1 MTYRTFLAA
10 TAAALVIAAPALAQ
24 QTIKLVVV
32 GAPPPTV
39 TPSKVTKEFFVPQVT
54 KRLEGSGYKIEWT
67 EAYSQTLAKFTEVF
81 ETVEDG
87 VGHIGVLLKNFEEA
101 KLPLEQY
108 SSLIPFGA
116 TDPETMLAIDKR
128 VHAKIPE
135 MAATFVKFNQI
146 ALSHSA
152 SAGLQ
157 LLTKFPVQK
166 VEDLKGRKIGASGA
180 TGQILRGTGAVI
192 VTANM
197 AQSYT
202 DIANGVYEGYPIG
215 MLQAFPYKTYQA
227 APYYQRFDF
236 LSTTAGALS
245 VNKKTWDS
253 LPEVVRKA
261 IGDVG
266 SQWGDEYARGE
277 KAAEQQVIA
286 QMQKEGL
293 KVVEF
298 PPAERKKWAMMMPNI
313 AKEWAQGLDKKG
325 EPGTKVLIAYMDELR
340 AAKVPLVREWD
351 KE

>member
-1 MTYRTFLAA
+1 MKKQLLIAA
-10 TAAALVIAAPALAQ
+10 AAALLVSAPTAAQ
-24 QTIKLVVV
+24 QVIKLTVV
-32 GAPPPTV
+32 GAPPPNV
-39 TPSKVTKEFFVPQVT
+39 TPSKVTKEYFVPEVT
-54 KRLEGSGYKIEWT
+54 RRLAGSGYRIEWT
-67 EAYSQTLAKFTEVF
+67 EAYAQTLAKFTEVF
-81 ETVEDG
+81 ETVEEG

-108 SSLIPFGA
+108 SSLVPFGA
-116 TDPETMLAIDKR
+116 TDPDTMLAIDAK

-135 MAATFVKFNQI
+135 MNAAFLKYNQI

-157 LLTKFPVQK
+157 LLAKFPVQK
-166 VEDLKGRKIGASGA
+166 VEDIKGRKIGASGA

-202 DIANGVYEGYPIG
+202 DLSNGVYDGYPIG

-227 APYYQRFDF
+227 APYFHKFDF

-253 LPEVVRKA
+253 LPEAVRKA
-261 IGDVG
+261 IQEVG
-266 SQWGDEYARGE
+266 ARWGEEYARWE
-277 KAAEQQVIA
+277 KTAEQQVIA

-293 KVVEF
+293 KIVDL
-298 PPAERKKWAMMMPNI
+298 PAGERKRWAMMMPNI
-313 AKEWAQGLDKKG
+313 AKEWAQDLDKKG
-325 EPGTKVLIAYMDELR
+325 QPGSKVLATYMSELR
-340 AAKVPLVREWD
+340 AAKIPLVREWD